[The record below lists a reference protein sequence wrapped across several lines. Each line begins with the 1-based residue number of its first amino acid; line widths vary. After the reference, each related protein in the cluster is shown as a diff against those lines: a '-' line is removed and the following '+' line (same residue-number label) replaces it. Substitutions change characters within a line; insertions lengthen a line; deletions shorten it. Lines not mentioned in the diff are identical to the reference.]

1 MSLLASWLS
10 FSCKTNTCESLT
22 LVFSRQ
28 AGLIPLCLSKFSCR
42 LFFCSPSPS
51 PHLEAGV
58 YFGGGFL
65 FSLSLRDK
73 ALWRASHTTHARLGK
88 GRPGAYMCRSVC
100 VWFLFFSVIVRL
112 VVLMKDLFPTQAL
125 RLHQLVY
132 FCASGSPNKN
142 SKL

>member
-1 MSLLASWLS
+1 MRV
-10 FSCKTNTCESLT
+10 FNTG
-22 LVFSRQ
+22 VFS
-28 AGLIPLCLSKFSCR
+28 AGRTYTPVSIKIFLSS
-42 LFFCSPSPS
+42 LFCSLSPS

-88 GRPGAYMCRSVC
+88 RRPGAYMCRSLCVC

-125 RLHQLVY
+125 
-132 FCASGSPNKN
+132 
-142 SKL
+142 